1 MTTYS
6 FPSVTPSS
14 VKWGIRGNA
23 LTFRSPFSGVT
34 QTLSRPGALWSASV
48 TFNNLEG
55 ADRAVVTSFLAS
67 LEGGRHRFTMQNY
80 AAPQRGILTGTP
92 LVKGGGQ
99 TGNTLVTDG
108 WTNSQTGI
116 IKAGDFF
123 AVNGELKMCTADAD
137 SGATTG
143 PATITFTPALRT
155 APADNAVITVS
166 APAGTFM
173 LDTNS
178 VTWDDRPGV
187 LTSVS
192 FSCIE
197 AAT

>member
-6 FPSVTPSS
+6 FPAVTPNS
-14 VKWGIRGNA
+14 VKWGLRGNA
-23 LTFRSPFSGVT
+23 QVFRSPFSGAT
-34 QTLSRPGALWSASV
+34 QTAGRTGALWTASI
-48 TFNNLEG
+48 TFNNLDG
-55 ADRAVVTSFLAS
+55 ANRAIVTSFLAA
-67 LEGGRHRFTMQNY
+67 LEGSRHRFTMQNY

-92 LVKGGGQ
+92 LVNGANQ

-123 AVNGELKMCTADAD
+123 TVNGELKMCTADAN

-143 PATITFTPALRT
+143 PATITFTPPLRT
-155 APADNAVITVS
+155 APADNAAITVS
-166 APAGTFM
+166 SPTGTFL
-173 LDTNS
+173 LDANS
-178 VTWDDRPGV
+178 VSWDDSPGI

-192 FSCIE
+192 FSCVE
-197 AAT
+197 AVT